1 MFQFQYVHFQVG
13 NMTVLSYVKEMGG
26 IHNKK
31 MICRSAI
38 FPYPKRFH
46 LLQNIFRGVWMGEQI
61 WHSEIFKTP
70 ANGML
75 SPKPLARIS
84 QRWGTPE
91 MDLFASRDWDQ
102 ISSYIAWRPDL
113 QSHGSGAFQNIVSE
127 VDSSNHFLLFHCKE
141 SSFEGQNRDS
151 FDDTNHPELTSVTL
165 GQLYPRVVYRGTTTF
180 ASIEQHVG
188 KSTGSSTPSIG
199 NKTLRLVDLE
209 CFRESFSA
217 KSFSKRASKRISNAR
232 RPSTTSIYE
241 SSWCKWNAWCGE
253 QKADLQAWHVK
264 FVFYI
269 MVHLFQ
275 QMLYPIQK
283 INSNRS
289 VIFII

>member
-199 NKTLRLVDLE
+199 NKTLRLVTWNV
-209 CFRESFSA
+209 SG
-217 KSFSKRASKRISNAR
+217 KASLLKVF
-232 RPSTTSIYE
+232 
-241 SSWCKWNAWCGE
+241 
-253 QKADLQAWHVK
+253 QKGLQNVSQMQGDQALR
-264 FVFYI
+264 
-269 MVHLFQ
+269 LFT
-275 QMLYPIQK
+275 
-283 INSNRS
+283 NRLGANGMPG
-289 VIFII
+289 VVNRKLTCRHDM